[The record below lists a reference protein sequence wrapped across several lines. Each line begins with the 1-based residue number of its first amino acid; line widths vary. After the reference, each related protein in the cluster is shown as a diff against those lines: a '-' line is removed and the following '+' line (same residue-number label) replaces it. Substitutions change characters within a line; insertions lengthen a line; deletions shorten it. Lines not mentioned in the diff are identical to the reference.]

1 MLIFADSKIED
12 IAVHRVGNKAQDE
25 FYILSDESLDLDAMD
40 DETQAYLKRFL
51 TDPFHKSTGVYRLFH
66 NNGNPNLNEVYYHAN
81 RVFSD
86 YFMFPSRDLAKR
98 LYEVSNHPK
107 IKAGEFYTVKLSN
120 VMFEGEEMEA
130 LALFKVDCK
139 ESYLDANPLDGSY
152 ELKIVNGV
160 GLGKIDKAAIILN
173 CESEHG
179 YKVLLAENAK
189 SLDASFWRDE
199 FLQVEP
205 RNDSNL
211 QTTVTMNTFK
221 SFVTDRLGE
230 RFELDKVDKIDLL
243 NKGMAYF
250 KEHESF
256 NEEEFTETVL
266 QNPDAIAMYKE
277 FSQAMAEDRS
287 IEIPKSFEISDVVL
301 KKNKNAFKSVIK
313 LDKNAHIY
321 LHGKRDF
328 IEKGFDQEKGM
339 NYYKVFFQN
348 ES

>member
-25 FYILSDESLDLDAMD
+25 FYILSDQSLDLDELD
-40 DETQAYLKRFL
+40 DETQAYLMRFF
-51 TDPFHKSTGVYRLFH
+51 TDPFNKSPRVFRLFH
-66 NNGNPNLNEVYYHAN
+66 NNGDLNLNEVYHHAN
-81 RVFSD
+81 WIFRGDFVLSTQ
-86 YFMFPSRDLAKR
+86 DLAKR

-107 IKAGEFYTVKLSN
+107 IKAGEFYTVKFSN
-120 VMFEGEEMEA
+120 VMFEGEEIEA

-139 ESYLDANPLDGSY
+139 ESYLDANPQDGSY
-152 ELKIVNGV
+152 QLKLVNGV

-179 YKVLLAENAK
+179 YKVILAENAK
-189 SLDASFWRDE
+189 TLDASFWRDE
-199 FLQVEP
+199 FLQVEQ

-211 QTTVTMNTFK
+211 QTTVTMNAFK
-221 SFVTDRLGE
+221 SFVTDRLDE
-230 RFELDKVDKIDLL
+230 RFELEKVDKIDLL

-256 NEEEFTETVL
+256 NEQEFCETVL
-266 QNPDAIAMYKE
+266 QNADAIAMYKD
-277 FSQAMAEDRS
+277 FSQAMAEDQR
-287 IEIPKSFEISDVVL
+287 IEIPKSFEISDAVL

-328 IEKGFDQEKGM
+328 IEKGFDEEKGM
-339 NYYKVFFQN
+339 NFYKVFFQN